1 MVLIKVVF
9 PAPLRPTS
17 NWQNNQRFFMCD
29 AKQFGFGGGY
39 ISVRM
44 VFRVGYQVATIQLTN
59 LTDDSDDPLWLVGK
73 IPRRS
78 DALFVGP
85 IQHPSGACDHLQATN
100 VRNIRLVSSLV
111 SGGFICK
118 SP

>member
-1 MVLIKVVF
+1 
-9 PAPLRPTS
+9 
-17 NWQNNQRFFMCD
+17 
-29 AKQFGFGGGY
+29 
-39 ISVRM
+39 M
-44 VFRVGYQVATIQLTN
+44 VFRVGYQVVTRLILGKVHIQLTN

-100 VRNIRLVSSLV
+100 VRNIRFFSGLV